1 MYQIFVKVGCQVFR
15 TEQCQAPSTLI
26 LQKSIL
32 FDHVKQESRNKQDI
46 YIYIYIYIYISIYIY
61 QDIYIKNRIG
71 HEY

>member
-32 FDHVKQESRNKQDI
+32 FNHVKQESRNKQA
-46 YIYIYIYIYISIYIY
+46 YIYIYIYIYTEFELDERS
-61 QDIYIKNRIG
+61 
-71 HEY
+71 